1 MRHNGFGGACAIHYS
16 EGRTTLSLF
25 FCKGLIFLIAIS
37 KEEKDIVS
45 SKYPKVHIVRTM
57 RQRSSRH
64 RYYME
69 EQRDA
74 MGLVRRMRAAKGE
87 K

>member
-1 MRHNGFGGACAIHYS
+1 MIS
-16 EGRTTLSLF
+16 
-25 FCKGLIFLIAIS
+25 IS
-37 KEEKDIVS
+37 KEEKNAVCA
-45 SKYPKVHIVRTM
+45 KYPHVHIVRTM

-74 MGLVRRMRAAKGE
+74 MGLIRRMRAAKGE

>member
-1 MRHNGFGGACAIHYS
+1 M
-16 EGRTTLSLF
+16 
-25 FCKGLIFLIAIS
+25 IAIS
-37 KEEKDIVS
+37 KEEKDII
-45 SKYPKVHIVRTM
+45 SKKFPRVHIVRTM

-74 MGLVRRMRAAKGE
+74 MALIRRMRAAKGE